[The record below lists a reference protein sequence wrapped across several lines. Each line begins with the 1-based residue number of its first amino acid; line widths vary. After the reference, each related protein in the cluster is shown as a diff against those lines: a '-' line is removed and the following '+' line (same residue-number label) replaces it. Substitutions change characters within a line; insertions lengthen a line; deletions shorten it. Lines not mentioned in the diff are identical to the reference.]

1 MKTEKGEQMDWLTT
15 WAARR
20 ARGTG
25 SGLLVLGIA
34 VAVGLGAQHCSY
46 PYYAGPVRPAP
57 TQEVQIDVADDG
69 TVTFTKDRLEV
80 SLRPMTDE
88 ELNRRFASQ
97 SQAGPKSTNPYTF
110 ADAEVGGAGQAPS
123 RFTVFLLRVKN
134 YAYPKVRIDPSRIV
148 LRTGNR
154 REYWSLNLEQLDSY
168 FRAYATGFRGNAYG
182 RYKERLD
189 VLASTLFRGE
199 DVFSGQE
206 TSGYVVFP
214 ALHPDVEEMQVEVL
228 EANLRFD
235 YRNEPVETAQ
245 IAYQFVRDIGRMTP
259 EGVQLKQ

>member
-1 MKTEKGEQMDWLTT
+1 MGWFTT

-25 SGLLVLGIA
+25 SGLLLLGVA

-46 PYYAGPVRPAP
+46 PYYAGPVQPAP
-57 TQEVQIDVADDG
+57 TQEGQVDVADDG

-88 ELNRRFASQ
+88 ELNRAFASQ

-110 ADAEVGGAGQAPS
+110 ANAEVGVHKEAPS
-123 RFTVFLLRVKN
+123 RFAVFLLRVKN
-134 YAYPKVRIDPSRIV
+134 YAYPKVRIDPSQIV
-148 LRTGNR
+148 LRTGNG
-154 REYWSLNLEQLDSY
+154 REYWSLNLQQLDSY
-168 FRAYATGFRGNAYG
+168 FRAYATGFHGNAYR

-189 VLASTLFRGE
+189 VLARTMFRGE

-214 ALHPDVEEMQVEVL
+214 ALHPDVEEMQVELL

-245 IAYQFVRDIGRMTP
+245 IAYHFVRDVGRMTP
-259 EGVQLKQ
+259 RGIELRQ